1 MEYTNQNGKIVR
13 IEGVFKMLVS
23 MKNVV
28 KLYGNQTVLDNLNLN
43 INEGMIFGLLGP
55 NGAGKTT
62 AIHILAGLIERNSGE
77 VSVFGMAQDTKNLKT
92 RAQMGLVTQE
102 VTVFDDLSAKENL
115 EYFGGLYGLKG
126 KELQDNITEVLEF
139 VGLSDKGKQ
148 KPGKFSGGMRRRLNI
163 ACAIVHKPK
172 FLIMD
177 EPTVAIDPQSRNH
190 ILESVKKIA
199 ARGTTILYT
208 SHYMEE
214 VQAICSHIAIMDAG
228 RVIAQGT
235 TDELI
240 GQIQHEEIVRITAV
254 VASDILTTELKAIG
268 GVKDV
273 KVNGNEYAVSS
284 TVGSGNLNRILEVA
298 QRNGGV
304 AGFSADKPNLEDV
317 FLTLTGKK
325 LRDEE

>member
-1 MEYTNQNGKIVR
+1 MIA
-13 IEGVFKMLVS
+13 S

-28 KLYGNQTVLDNLNLN
+28 KMYGENIVLDNLNLD
-43 INEGMIFGLLGP
+43 IKEGEIFGLLGP

-62 AIHILAGLIERNSGE
+62 AIHILAGLIDRNSGT
-77 VSVFGMAQDTKNLKT
+77 VNVFGMPQDMKNLKT
-92 RAQMGLVTQE
+92 RQQMGLVTQE
-102 VTVFDDLSAKENL
+102 VTIFKDLSAKENL
-115 EYFGGLYGLKG
+115 QYFGGLYGLKG
-126 KELQDNITEVLEF
+126 RELEDNIKEVLEF
-139 VGLSDKGKQ
+139 VELTDCANK
-148 KPGKFSGGMRRRLNI
+148 KPGTFSGGMLRRLNI
-163 ACAIVHKPK
+163 ACSLVHKPK

-190 ILESVKKIA
+190 ILQSVKKIA

-214 VQAICSHIAIMDAG
+214 IQAICSKIAIMDAG

-235 TDELI
+235 VEELI
-240 GQIQHEEIVRITAV
+240 SQIQHEEIVRVTAIT
-254 VASDILTTELKAIG
+254 ASDILTKELQAIG
-268 GVKDV
+268 GVKS
-273 KVNGNEYAVSS
+273 VNLVGNEYVIAS

-304 AGFSADKPNLEDV
+304 AGFNAEKPNLETV

>member
-1 MEYTNQNGKIVR
+1 MIA
-13 IEGVFKMLVS
+13 S

-28 KLYGNQTVLDNLNLN
+28 KVYGNHTVLDNLNLE
-43 INEGMIFGLLGP
+43 IHEGEIFGFLGP

-62 AIHILAGLIERNSGE
+62 AIHILAGLIERNAGDVRMFDME
-77 VSVFGMAQDTKNLKT
+77 QNVKNLKT
-92 RAQMGLVTQE
+92 RQQMGLVTQE
-102 VTVFDDLSAKENL
+102 VTVFKDLTAKENL
-115 EYFGGLYGLKG
+115 QYFGGLYGLKG
-126 KELQDNITEVLEF
+126 RELEDNIKEVLEF
-139 VGLSDKGKQ
+139 VELTDRANK
-148 KPGKFSGGMRRRLNI
+148 KPGTFSGGMLRRLNI
-163 ACAIVHKPK
+163 ACALVHKPK

-190 ILESVKKIA
+190 ILESVKKIV

-214 VQAICSHIAIMDAG
+214 IQAICSKIAIMDAG

-235 TDELI
+235 ADELI
-240 GQIQHEEIVRITAV
+240 AQIQHEETVRITAV
-254 VASDILTTELKAIG
+254 TASDLLTNELKAIA
-268 GVKDV
+268 GVKS
-273 KVNGNEYAVSS
+273 VNVVGNEYVIAS
-284 TVGSGNLNRILEVA
+284 TVDSENLNRILEVA

-304 AGFSADKPNLEDV
+304 AGFNADKPNLEDV

>member
-1 MEYTNQNGKIVR
+1 MIA
-13 IEGVFKMLVS
+13 S

-28 KLYGNQTVLDNLNLN
+28 KLYGDNMALDNLNLE
-43 INEGMIFGLLGP
+43 INEGEIFGLLGP
-55 NGAGKTT
+55 NGSGKTT
-62 AIHILAGLIERNSGE
+62 AIHVLYGLIPKNSGT
-77 VSVFGMAQDTKNLKT
+77 VNVFGMEQDMKNLKT
-92 RAQMGLVTQE
+92 RQQMGLVTQE
-102 VTVFDDLSAKENL
+102 MTVFEDLTAKENL
-115 EYFGGLYGLKG
+115 KYFGGLYGLKG
-126 KELQDNITEVLEF
+126 RELEDNIKEVLEF
-139 VGLSDKGKQ
+139 VELTDRANK
-148 KPGKFSGGMRRRLNI
+148 KPGTFSGGMKRRLNI
-163 ACAIVHKPK
+163 ACALVHKPK
-172 FLIMD
+172 FLVMD

-214 VQAICSHIAIMDAG
+214 VQAICTKIAIMDAG

-240 GQIQHEEIVRITAV
+240 SQIQHEEIVRVTVVSATETLTNEMKAV
-254 VASDILTTELKAIG
+254 A
-268 GVKDV
+268 GVKS
-273 KVNGNEYAVSS
+273 VNVTGNEYMIAS

-298 QRNGGV
+298 QRNCGV
-304 AGFSADKPNLEDV
+304 VGFNADKPNLEDV

>member
-1 MEYTNQNGKIVR
+1 MIA
-13 IEGVFKMLVS
+13 S
-23 MKNVV
+23 MKNVI
-28 KLYGNQTVLDNLNLN
+28 KLYGDNTVLDNLNLD
-43 INEGMIFGLLGP
+43 IQEGEIFGLLGP

-62 AIHILAGLIERNSGE
+62 AIHILAGLIDKNSGT
-77 VSVFGMAQDTKNLKT
+77 VTMFGMTQDMKNLKT
-92 RAQMGLVTQE
+92 RQQMGLVTQE
-102 VTVFDDLSAKENL
+102 VTVFKDLTAKENL
-115 EYFGGLYGLKG
+115 QYFGGLYGLKG
-126 KELQDNITEVLEF
+126 RELEENIKEVLEF
-139 VGLSDKGKQ
+139 VELTDRANK
-148 KPGKFSGGMRRRLNI
+148 KPGTFSGGMLRRLNI
-163 ACAIVHKPK
+163 ACSLVHKPK

-214 VQAICSHIAIMDAG
+214 IQAICSKIAIMDAG

-235 TDELI
+235 ADELI
-240 GQIQHEEIVRITAV
+240 SQIQHEETVRITAIS
-254 VASDILTTELKAIG
+254 ASDLLTTELQAIA
-268 GVKDV
+268 GVKSV
-273 KVNGNEYAVSS
+273 HAVGNDYVISS

-298 QRNGGV
+298 GRNGGV
-304 AGFSADKPNLEDV
+304 ARFNADKPNLEDV

>member
-1 MEYTNQNGKIVR
+1 MIAC
-13 IEGVFKMLVS
+13 

-28 KLYGNQTVLDNLNLN
+28 KLYGDNIILDNLNLD
-43 INEGMIFGLLGP
+43 IEEGEIFGLLGP

-62 AIHILAGLIERNSGE
+62 AIHILAGLIDRNSGT
-77 VSVFGMAQDTKNLKT
+77 VSVFGMPQDMKNLKT
-92 RAQMGLVTQE
+92 RQHMGLVTQE
-102 VTVFDDLSAKENL
+102 VTVFKDLTARENL
-115 EYFGGLYGLKG
+115 QYFGGLYGLKG
-126 KELQDNITEVLEF
+126 RELEDNIKEVLEF
-139 VGLSDKGKQ
+139 VELTDCASK
-148 KPGKFSGGMRRRLNI
+148 KPGTFSGGMLRRLNI
-163 ACAIVHKPK
+163 ACSLVHKPK

-190 ILESVKKIA
+190 ILQSVKKIA

-214 VQAICSHIAIMDAG
+214 IQAICSKIAIMDAG

-235 TDELI
+235 VEELI
-240 GQIQHEEIVRITAV
+240 SQIQHEEIVRVTAIT
-254 VASDILTTELKAIG
+254 ASDILTKELQAIG
-268 GVKDV
+268 GVKS
-273 KVNGNEYAVSS
+273 VNLVGNEYVIAS

-304 AGFSADKPNLEDV
+304 AGFNAEKPNLETV

>member
-1 MEYTNQNGKIVR
+1 MIA
-13 IEGVFKMLVS
+13 S

-28 KLYGNQTVLDNLNLN
+28 KVYGDNTVLDNLNLE
-43 INEGMIFGLLGP
+43 IREGEIFGLLGP

-62 AIHILAGLIERNSGE
+62 AIHILAGLIDKNAGDVRM
-77 VSVFGMAQDTKNLKT
+77 FGMEQDIKNLKT
-92 RAQMGLVTQE
+92 RQQMGLVTQE
-102 VTVFDDLSAKENL
+102 VTVFKDLTAKENL
-115 EYFGGLYGLKG
+115 QYFGGLYGLKG
-126 KELQDNITEVLEF
+126 RELEDNIKEVLEF
-139 VGLSDKGKQ
+139 VELTDRAKK
-148 KPGKFSGGMRRRLNI
+148 KPGTFSGGMLRRLNI
-163 ACAIVHKPK
+163 ACALVHKPK

-214 VQAICSHIAIMDAG
+214 IQAICSEIAIMDAG

-235 TDELI
+235 ADELI
-240 GQIQHEEIVRITAV
+240 GQIQHEEIVRVTAIS
-254 VASDILTTELKAIG
+254 ASDLLTNELKAVA
-268 GVKDV
+268 GVKS
-273 KVNGNEYAVSS
+273 VNVVGNEYVIAS

-304 AGFSADKPNLEDV
+304 AGFNADKPNLEDV

-325 LRDEE
+325 LRDKE

>member
-1 MEYTNQNGKIVR
+1 MIA
-13 IEGVFKMLVS
+13 S

-28 KLYGNQTVLDNLNLN
+28 KVYGDNTVLDNLNLE
-43 INEGMIFGLLGP
+43 IREGEIFGLLGP

-62 AIHILAGLIERNSGE
+62 AIHILAGLIDKNAGDVRMFDME
-77 VSVFGMAQDTKNLKT
+77 QDMKNLKT
-92 RAQMGLVTQE
+92 RQQMGLVTQE
-102 VTVFDDLSAKENL
+102 VTVFKDLTAKENL
-115 EYFGGLYGLKG
+115 QYFGGLYGLKG
-126 KELQDNITEVLEF
+126 RELKDSIKEVLEF
-139 VGLSDKGKQ
+139 VELTDRANK
-148 KPGKFSGGMRRRLNI
+148 KPGTFSGGMQRRLNI
-163 ACAIVHKPK
+163 ACALVHKPK

-214 VQAICSHIAIMDAG
+214 VQAICSEIAIMDAG

-240 GQIQHEEIVRITAV
+240 GQIQHEEIIRVTAIS
-254 VASDILTTELKAIG
+254 ASDLLTNELKAVA
-268 GVKDV
+268 GVKS
-273 KVNGNEYAVSS
+273 VNVADNEYVIAS

-304 AGFSADKPNLEDV
+304 AGFNADKPNLEDV

-325 LRDEE
+325 LRDKE